1 MYVQQKQ
8 QFKSSTSFEKI
19 IPKAKQILREYDLC
33 DNCVGRLF
41 AKNLELTSNKLLG
54 KRIRSTLKKNS
65 SSKCYICK
73 NIFSNIQYFVG
84 QMFRV
89 SKEHQYSSFLVGAK
103 LQPSIIDRDD
113 SIRSKFKL
121 RGIDSVKADIT
132 KQIGKN
138 FAKKTKK
145 KIDHKK
151 PDLAFTIDFKND
163 ICELAVRPLIL
174 YGRYTKN
181 VRGIPQKQTR
191 CPSCLGR
198 GCFSC
203 GFHGI
208 SEFTSI
214 EGRISQFLFKK
225 FHGTQT
231 KIAWIGGEDKT
242 SLVQG
247 KGRPFFVKLLSPKK
261 RKLRLKKKYLQ
272 KEIVIKDL
280 KITTEIPNAPLPFR
294 SEVEVL
300 VTTSKKIGKND
311 IQRLKTLKK
320 IPILVSENSRKKI
333 QKFIYE
339 IKPMKKSPNSFSL
352 RLTLD
357 GGLPLKRFVEG
368 NDISPNLT
376 KFLGIQ
382 CNCKQFDF
390 KDIKLLN

>member
-8 QFKSSTSFEKI
+8 QLKSSNSFEKI

-41 AKNLELTSNKLLG
+41 AKNLALTSHKLLG
-54 KRIRSTLKKNS
+54 KRIKNTLKKNS

-73 NIFSNIQYFVG
+73 DIFSNLQYYVTKML
-84 QMFRV
+84 QV
-89 SKEHQYSSFLVGAK
+89 SKGYQYSSFLIGAK

-121 RGIDSVKADIT
+121 RGIDSVKTDIT
-132 KQIGKN
+132 QQIGKI

-145 KIDHKK
+145 RMYYHK

-163 ICELAVRPLIL
+163 IYELAVRPLIL

-191 CPSCLGR
+191 CPSCLGK

-203 GFHGI
+203 NFHGI
-208 SEFTSI
+208 SEFVSV

-225 FHGTQT
+225 FGGTQT

-247 KGRPFFVKLLSPKK
+247 NGRPFFVKLLSPKK
-261 RKLRLKKKYLQ
+261 RKLRLEKKYLQ
-272 KEIVIKDL
+272 KEIVIKNL
-280 KITTEIPNAPLPFR
+280 RITNVIPTEPLYFR
-294 SEVEVL
+294 SKVEL
-300 VTTSKKIGKND
+300 SVTTNKKIGKND

-320 IPILVSENSRKKI
+320 TPILVSENNRKKI

-339 IKPMKKSPNSFSL
+339 IKPRKKSPNSFSL

-368 NDISPNLT
+368 NTINPNLT

-382 CNCKQFDF
+382 CKCKQFDF
-390 KDIKLLN
+390 KDVKLLN